1 MSSLYVESATDME
14 FIAASLNRSWQGA
27 DQADSLQAA
36 YYRMALAALA
46 EFRGDT
52 ATARDEAERALALWP
67 QHEFRVALETLTG
80 KE

>member
-1 MSSLYVESATDME
+1 ME

-27 DQADSLQAA
+27 DQAAAPQAA

-46 EFRGDT
+46 AYRGDP
-52 ATARDEAERALALWP
+52 ATARDEAEGALALWP
-67 QHEFRVALETLTG
+67 QHEFRAALETLAG